1 MADKKSK
8 REAKLR
14 KVSRTEPK
22 QPNYQPDGAISS
34 AEQRDA
40 DMRRLLREA
49 AWTRMF
55 GKAAAPRNPFTR

>member
-8 REAKLR
+8 PGATLR
-14 KVSRTEPK
+14 KVTRT
-22 QPNYQPDGAISS
+22 QPDRVASS
-34 AEQRDA
+34 VEQRDA